1 MPPMHC
7 ACPVRCLQSN
17 RSGHSL
23 QALMLLVQINNGV
36 YKSGFSTK
44 QAAYER
50 AQAELYAALD
60 QVESRLSQHRF
71 LVGDR

>member
-1 MPPMHC
+1 MAIADALRCPGALC
-7 ACPVRCLQSN
+7 APIR
-17 RSGHSL
+17 RL
-23 QALMLLVQINNGV
+23 QALMLPVQINNGV

-60 QVESRLSQHRF
+60 QVEARLSQHRF

>member
-1 MPPMHC
+1 MRS
-7 ACPVRCLQSN
+7 CPIRCLQFD
-17 RSGHSL
+17 RIGRIL
-23 QALMLLVQINNGV
+23 QTSMLLMQINNGV